1 MAVTAA
7 GLVLILQEIADPSP
21 LFFTVPWEALE
32 FVLSPKVRANHFW
45 LHRTQDLLR
54 ASGDSLA
61 KIDGCATRDGF
72 FLIGA
77 AFNEAQIQWASQSAW
92 RATCQ
97 KPSAKEPATGCK
109 TIQFLLALGLIAG
122 GFAALSLF
130 RGVDLGSGLLLC
142 ALCGAAGRFLA
153 RPAEKALGPWT
164 GRVARSNKETW
175 PNRLEVGESRDPAV
189 PVVQE
194 ESGFPCAANAGAGV
208 ERGLNQMS
216 VRSRFLAAAE
226 KQISNPFLLCAL
238 VSLRMRQHMMT
249 GNVNTSTAQLVDS
262 ALNELIAGVLEFER
276 GKPRRPPLIRTESR
290 TEESDGGLE
299 TPGVRTTSPTL
310 SAEAP

>member
-1 MAVTAA
+1 MATRSWHSRGLPAWRIWLISRLGRLRNIKNLAPGELPFAGGLVLLLSASILWRAFPMAVIAA

-32 FVLSPKVRANHFW
+32 FVLSRKVRANHFW
-45 LHRTQDLLR
+45 LHRAQGLLR
-54 ASGDSLA
+54 ESGDSLA

-109 TIQFLLALGLIAG
+109 TIQFLLALWLIAG

-130 RGVDLGSGLLLC
+130 RGVDLGSGWLLC
-142 ALCGAAGRFLA
+142 ALCGAAGRLLA
-153 RPAEKALGPWT
+153 RPAEKALGSWT

-175 PNRLEVGESRDPAV
+175 PNRLEVESLAIP
-189 PVVQE
+189 
-194 ESGFPCAANAGAGV
+194 
-208 ERGLNQMS
+208 
-216 VRSRFLAAAE
+216 RFLWFTR
-226 KQISNPFLLCAL
+226 SL
-238 VSLRMRQHMMT
+238 VFHVRRMP
-249 GNVNTSTAQLVDS
+249 AQ
-262 ALNELIAGVLEFER
+262 
-276 GKPRRPPLIRTESR
+276 ESS
-290 TEESDGGLE
+290 EG
-299 TPGVRTTSPTL
+299 
-310 SAEAP
+310 